1 MNYRPEKVDKL
12 WMLRRYAGGKAI
24 VKLSSSNQLAADTFG
39 YTNACVNALASNR
52 WMVLA
57 VLFLA
62 RTAMGFQFQ
71 SVATLTPSLISK
83 LSIDYTQLGLL
94 VGIYLLPGIII
105 AYPGGLLGQRFGDKR
120 VTILAL
126 ALMVAGGLLTGISHG
141 YAVFLVGRVISGIGA
156 VLLNVLLTKM
166 AADWFA
172 GREVGTALALLISSW
187 PIGIGLALLVLPWAA
202 EASSA
207 ATAFIMTAMAA
218 AMILLLLAAIY
229 RVPNAADKAP
239 LAGAPAFGLSGREFC
254 LVSLAGVVWAL
265 FNCGY
270 IILISF
276 APSLLIAQGMNV
288 KGAAIAT
295 SLASWAVVPTIA
307 LGGLLVDR
315 IGHATALM
323 ITSLS
328 ILGLS
333 IMLIPG
339 DPSLVLMAFIGA
351 VGGLPCGAM
360 LVLPVEVLRPQSRAL
375 GMGTFYTWYYL
386 VLALLTPV
394 AGFVRDFTGD
404 PGRPLT
410 FAGLL
415 EIAAI
420 AALILLRLLQHR
432 YGLRPL
438 RQWQPSSSVNLSR

>member
-1 MNYRPEKVDKL
+1 MNYRPEKVDKPR
-12 WMLRRYAGGKAI
+12 MSHRYASRKTL
-24 VKLSSSNQLAADTFG
+24 VKLPSLNRFAAEGLG
-39 YTNACVNALASNR
+39 YTNARVNALASNR
-52 WMVLA
+52 WAVLA

-83 LSIDYTQLGLL
+83 LGIDYAQLGLL
-94 VGIYLLPGIII
+94 VGIYLLPGIVI
-105 AYPGGLLGQRFGDKR
+105 AFPGGLLGQHFGDKR
-120 VTILAL
+120 VTILAM
-126 ALMVAGGLLTGISHG
+126 ALMVAGGLLTGISHS
-141 YAVFLVGRVISGIGA
+141 YAVFLFGRLISGIGA
-156 VLLNVLLTKM
+156 VLLNVFLTKM

-172 GREVGTALALLISSW
+172 GREVGTALALLVSSW

-202 EASSA
+202 EATSA
-207 ATAFIMTAMAA
+207 AAAFIMTAAA
-218 AMILLLLAAIY
+218 AAVILLLLAALY
-229 RVPNAADKAP
+229 HVPNTADKAP
-239 LAGAPAFGLSGREFC
+239 LSGVSGLGLSGREFG

-276 APSLLIAQGMNV
+276 APSLLIAQGMTA
-288 KGAAIAT
+288 KDAAIAT
-295 SLASWAVVPTIA
+295 SFASWTVVPTIA

-315 IGHATALM
+315 IGHTTALM
-323 ITSLS
+323 TTSLA
-328 ILGLS
+328 ILGFG
-333 IMLIPG
+333 IMLMPSH
-339 DPSLVLMAFIGA
+339 PSLALMAFIGA
-351 VGGLPCGAM
+351 VGGLPCAAM
-360 LVLPVEVLRPQSRAL
+360 LVLPVEVLRPQSRAP

-394 AGFVRDFTGD
+394 AGFVRDFSGD

-438 RQWQPSSSVNLSR
+438 KQWRPSRLGTY